1 MRYLIQFPAGT
12 GDLILDAISPYVKN
26 FKVHYRDDSAM
37 IFDSSA
43 TAGKVA
49 SIPFAKNSFV
59 VIASTLRGFRINFV
73 QVGEN
78 CFYGGVKAVEI

>member
-12 GDLILDAISPYVKN
+12 GDLILDAIFPYTGN

-43 TAGKVA
+43 AEGKVA
-49 SIPFAKNSFV
+49 EVFRL
-59 VIASTLRGFRINFV
+59 LRTRLW
-73 QVGEN
+73 
-78 CFYGGVKAVEI
+78 